1 MGLKIELTCTVKSPL
16 PPPERFAQA
25 GCPLFAL
32 RVRLRPGRA
41 HAPEGGPMG
50 RRPKRGNSVR
60 RQSPN
65 ARLEVSNAAL
75 DGGALPLENGS
86 ACSPS

>member
-1 MGLKIELTCTVKSPL
+1 
-16 PPPERFAQA
+16 
-25 GCPLFAL
+25 
-32 RVRLRPGRA
+32 
-41 HAPEGGPMG
+41 MG
-50 RRPKRGNSVR
+50 RRPKKGNSVR

-86 ACSPS
+86 TRLTILSFSKERVSPRGVGKPTPQGEGRFWKNMSTQLA